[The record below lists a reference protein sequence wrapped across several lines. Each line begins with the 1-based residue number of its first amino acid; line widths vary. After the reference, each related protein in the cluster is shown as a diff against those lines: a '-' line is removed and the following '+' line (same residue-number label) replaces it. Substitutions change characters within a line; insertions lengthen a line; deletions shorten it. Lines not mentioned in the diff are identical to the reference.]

1 MWSNLPSSCILGG
14 VRFDEKARENLEA
27 VERLLPDEGGL
38 MDALANAAAS
48 RAYYAAYLAIAD
60 HAQQRRRG
68 YTDRAA
74 TYYRH
79 DSFPDDA
86 RAWGILSHDES
97 DDLRWLYNLRIKAD
111 YHEDQVSHEE
121 ASEAFEVASGL
132 LRSVLEDSS
141 R

>member
-1 MWSNLPSSCILGG
+1 VVEAAVILYPLC

-27 VERLLPDEGGL
+27 AERLLPDESGRL
-38 MDALANAAAS
+38 DALSNAAAS

-60 HAQQRRRG
+60 SAQQHRRG
-68 YTDRAA
+68 YTDRAS

-79 DSFPDDA
+79 DRFPDDA
-86 RAWGILSHDES
+86 RAWGIIDHDAS

-111 YHEDQVSHEE
+111 YHEDQVSYEE
-121 ASEAFEVASGL
+121 ASEAFEVAKGL
-132 LRSVLEDSS
+132 LNAALEDSH